1 MHRGNAQLQM
11 LVLRQAQGETPNFRR
26 SITRRRSPR
35 FGRRF
40 NLLVVLLS
48 CRNGFAVIPNCLSEL
63 VVGRPKGSR

>member
-11 LVLRQAQGETPNFRR
+11 LVPRQAQGETPNFRR
-26 SITRRRSPR
+26 SITRRRNPR

-40 NLLVVLLS
+40 NRLVVLLGR
-48 CRNGFAVIPNCLSEL
+48 RNGFSVFPNCLSEL